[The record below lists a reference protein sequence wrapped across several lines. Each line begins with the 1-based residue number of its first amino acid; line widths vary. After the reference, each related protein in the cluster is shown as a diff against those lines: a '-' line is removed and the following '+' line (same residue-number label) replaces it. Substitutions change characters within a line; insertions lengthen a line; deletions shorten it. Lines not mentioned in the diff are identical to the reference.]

1 MGAFEFCPRSAA
13 VSKTSRSSY
22 AKPARWNSPDAAN
35 LVNVLRLVLCTQP
48 RSQIRNLKT
57 RPMTDFIFIAII
69 AFFFV
74 ASGLYA
80 CWCEKL

>member
-1 MGAFEFCPRSAA
+1 M
-13 VSKTSRSSY
+13 K
-22 AKPARWNSPDAAN
+22 
-35 LVNVLRLVLCTQP
+35 QP
-48 RSQIRNLKT
+48 MNDL
-57 RPMTDFIFIAII
+57 IFIAII